1 MISNNPSGRIDRE
14 SVKRQKSLK
23 AASSRD
29 RYMASLQASIERREK
44 RRAAENEAGNRSALS
59 AQEAAQQARRDK
71 QQQLYEQANTGQ
83 RAYYAA
89 NDAADDFVR
98 AQKLNKDQQ
107 KAVRRRDELQNSA
120 LMQRDSQQARDQRI
134 RDKQQFGYKT
144 QENDQQFGQ
153 QVYRDQLQHGNTMQR
168 DQMQHGN
175 TLERDYTQF
184 GLDTRRADQ
193 QQRNTLER
201 DYTQFG
207 MDTERDQMQNEF
219 QSQRDNRLNM
229 FDVNRDARQQQYQQE
244 NQAQRETADV
254 AARWNE
260 QVQQARN
267 MGMDFS
273 EQQKKEMKDLD
284 KAFRKNVLNGD
295 LDPALQQQAMLH
307 YQKKLS
313 EFIPD
318 ERVQNPT
325 DIYKQR
331 RVFDE
336 ELGMYVMQGFD
347 SKGLPTFEP
356 WTNGSDPAQLQQQQM
371 QMQEKERQLAEKKIE
386 RQQKAEFER
395 LDKWQSVYEKHDL
408 RENLDGTPYYS
419 DEAAKMDAA
428 KKEFERQEEAYR
440 RNYNLPP
447 LFPEQS
453 KPDNDNPF
461 RRSDPGRQVPK
472 RDYSEQ
478 LPAPVQQQPTPFQ
491 PTTGPQPPAMSHK
504 GPLPS
509 HITAKLRSI
518 PGGKDLQSIYEKH
531 KSNDRIDQ
539 NIRMSAKIVI
549 NAMMTGD
556 TSDEDYPEALD
567 NLKRLGFK
575 VGN

>member
-229 FDVNRDARQQQYQQE
+229 FDVNRDARQQQDQQE

-295 LDPALQQQAMLH
+295 LDPALKQQAMLQH
-307 YQKKLS
+307 QKRLS

-318 ERVQNPT
+318 ERVQNPQEGLNQSVMFHEPT
-325 DIYKQR
+325 GTW
-331 RVFDE
+331 F
-336 ELGMYVMQGFD
+336 MQGRD
-347 SKGLPTFEP
+347 SRGFPTFEP
-356 WTNGSDPAQLQQQQM
+356 LGTGDGGQVEQQQM
-371 QMQEKERQLAEKKIE
+371 QMQEKERQLAEKQME

-408 RENLDGTPYYS
+408 REKLDGTPYYS
-419 DEAAKMDAA
+419 DEATKMAAA
-428 KKEFERQEEAYR
+428 KKEFKQQEEAYR

-447 LFPEQS
+447 LFDEQA
-453 KPDNDNPF
+453 KPDNGNPF
-461 RRSDPGRQVPK
+461 R
-472 RDYSEQ
+472 
-478 LPAPVQQQPTPFQ
+478 AAPTPFQ
-491 PTTGPQPPAMSHK
+491 PTTGPQKPKPPVISYNS
-504 GPLPS
+504 PLPS
-509 HITAKLRSI
+509 QVSDSLRTI
-518 PGGKDLQSIYEKH
+518 PGGDQLKTIREKH
-531 KSNDRIDQ
+531 SSKAPKDQ
-539 NIRMSAKIVI
+539 TVRLAADIVI
-549 NAMMTGD
+549 NAIMTND
-556 TSDEDYPEALD
+556 TSDPDYAES
-567 NLKRLGFK
+567 LKILKGAGYN
-575 VGN
+575 VGK